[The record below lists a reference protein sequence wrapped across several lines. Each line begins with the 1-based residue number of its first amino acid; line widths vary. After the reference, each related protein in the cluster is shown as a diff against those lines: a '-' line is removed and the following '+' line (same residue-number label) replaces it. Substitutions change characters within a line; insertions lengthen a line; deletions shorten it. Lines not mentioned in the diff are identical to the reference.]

1 MGHIGSLAAEVRV
14 HTGGFLVCIPW
25 LCSIVQRFTV
35 YQRRWARLQ
44 SVMILDWMISLRGP
58 AIPRQTRFL
67 PGMRCLLSIPPSFL
81 PLESVTAGSNRPA
94 VWQSDPCWAASLPV
108 CLSDSK
114 THLKSE
120 IHEPTLC
127 AANSLLVHF
136 YGFFLRWQWWNCIAA
151 SLLLLRHQSQNICCV
166 WPFCVFS
173 MWLLASPLCQSEDKL
188 LWWHHKRLLYFLFQE
203 EKPESPSQL
212 QSEWWLV

>member
-1 MGHIGSLAAEVRV
+1 
-14 HTGGFLVCIPW
+14 
-25 LCSIVQRFTV
+25 
-35 YQRRWARLQ
+35 
-44 SVMILDWMISLRGP
+44 MILDWMISLRGP
-58 AIPRQTRFL
+58 SIPRQTRFL
-67 PGMRCLLSIPPSFL
+67 AGASSPSPL
-81 PLESVTAGSNRPA
+81 PSSPWSQSQLDPTVQLFGSQTLIEWR
-94 VWQSDPCWAASLPV
+94 VLPV
-108 CLSDSK
+108 CLSNSK

-127 AANSLLVHF
+127 ATNGLMLHF

-188 LWWHHKRLLYFLFQE
+188 LGWHHKRLLYFLFQE

-212 QSEWWLV
+212 QNRNGDLFRSAAAVVSSPRSQSVCHMFISHLLYQPKE